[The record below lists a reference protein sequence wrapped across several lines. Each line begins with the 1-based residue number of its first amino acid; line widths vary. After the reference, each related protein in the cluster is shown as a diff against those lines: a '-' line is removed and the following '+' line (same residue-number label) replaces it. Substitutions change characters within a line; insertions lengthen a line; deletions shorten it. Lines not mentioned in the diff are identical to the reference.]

1 MMCAPFIVFEGID
14 GSGTTTQ
21 AKALKNWL
29 EDLSGRRVF
38 LTREPSD
45 GPVGSLLSQAL
56 RKRVVFNPQVMALL
70 FAADRL
76 DHLDQE
82 IKLRI
87 DEGITVICD
96 RYYLSSFAYQM
107 VGHLED
113 LEWLKQLNS
122 RALPPDLT
130 ILIDV
135 PADVGMK
142 RIETGRWHT
151 ELFEKLERQ
160 HLVRENYLM
169 LARGPQSEKE
179 RIAIVD
185 GNRTQNEVFED
196 IKSIVHDQ
204 FSDHD

>member
-107 VGHLED
+107 VDSQED

>member
-1 MMCAPFIVFEGID
+1 MMSAPFIVFEGID

-29 EDLSGRRVF
+29 EDRSGKRVF
-38 LTREPSD
+38 LTQEPSG

-56 RKRVVFNPQVMALL
+56 RERVRFHPKVMALL

-76 DHLDQE
+76 DHLDHE
-82 IKLRI
+82 IQMRI

-107 VGHLED
+107 VDRSED

-142 RIETGRWHT
+142 RIEAGRWHT

-160 HLVRENYLM
+160 HLVRENYRM
-169 LARGPQSEKE
+169 LARGPRSEKA
-179 RIAIVD
+179 RIEVVD
-185 GNRTQNEVFED
+185 GNRTQDEVFDD
-196 IKSIVHDQ
+196 IRSIVQAQ
-204 FSDHD
+204 FPGQE